1 MGCYQKKK
9 QKISVHPLQ
18 SFSHILKGLNLHVPT
33 GEGNL
38 SRTQTSSRFPPE
50 RGGKAF
56 FSPRECILQGL
67 GAPSPSGF
75 RPAKG
80 PKGTRKSTKEEV
92 EPGSA
97 AALSLVAPE
106 TPPGGEAGGRPGGS
120 ASAPRP
126 GAREPRLQPP
136 APRPGRAQAGGAAS
150 PHRGGD
156 TSGPPGGRR
165 RRRREGGL
173 DASGDAEG
181 RPGGSD
187 CPRGLHWRR
196 AEALRAPE
204 LLYGCQRRR
213 PFALPVA
220 REGSPAPTP

>member
-1 MGCYQKKK
+1 MGCYPKKNKK

-50 RGGKAF
+50 SGGKAF
-56 FSPRECILQGL
+56 FSPRECNLILQGL

-97 AALSLVAPE
+97 AALSL
-106 TPPGGEAGGRPGGS
+106 
-120 ASAPRP
+120 
-126 GAREPRLQPP
+126 
-136 APRPGRAQAGGAAS
+136 
-150 PHRGGD
+150 
-156 TSGPPGGRR
+156 
-165 RRRREGGL
+165 
-173 DASGDAEG
+173 
-181 RPGGSD
+181 
-187 CPRGLHWRR
+187 
-196 AEALRAPE
+196 
-204 LLYGCQRRR
+204 
-213 PFALPVA
+213 
-220 REGSPAPTP
+220 